1 MSTATVPAHHGR
13 TEQLSGDAAGIARAI
28 ELLHDGRLVAIP
40 TETVYGLAVR
50 ADDVA
55 AIDRLF
61 AAKGRPADNPLIV
74 HVASVSAL
82 DDVAAEVTPLA
93 RALLQHFSPGP
104 LTLVLRARDDV
115 PRSIT
120 GGLDTVAVRVPAHPV
135 ALAVLAGLGRPL
147 AAPSAN
153 RSSRPSPTTAAHVLA
168 DLDGAIAAVL
178 DAGPSA
184 VGLESTVVDARGA
197 VPIVLRDG
205 GISRERIASAL
216 GLATLAGS
224 TDAMASPG
232 TRHHHYAP
240 SMPVHVAE
248 PGTGAAMATALL
260 AGTHPGTTVAL
271 VRIALDHAAPRDTA
285 PVDAARVR
293 LLADVADAE
302 ELATRL
308 FSLLRE
314 AEDVG
319 ASAIVVE
326 AVTATGVGRA
336 VMDRLTRAAA
346 ASHDLRGSRGSG
358 A

>member
-1 MSTATVPAHHGR
+1 MSTASRPGPHLA
-13 TEQLSGDAAGIARAI
+13 TERLPGDAAGIARAI
-28 ELLHDGRLVAIP
+28 ELLRDGRLVAIP

-50 ADDVA
+50 ADDDA
-55 AIDRLF
+55 ALARLF

-74 HVASVSAL
+74 HVASLSAL
-82 DDVAAEVTPLA
+82 DEVAAEVTPLA
-93 RALLQHFSPGP
+93 RTLLQHFSPGP
-104 LTLVLRARDDV
+104 LTIVLRARDDV
-115 PRSIT
+115 LRSVT

-135 ALAVLAGLGRPL
+135 ALAVLDGLGLPL

-178 DAGPSA
+178 DAGPSTG
-184 VGLESTVVDARGA
+184 GLESTVVDARGSA
-197 VPIVLRDG
+197 PIVLRDG
-205 GISRERIASAL
+205 GISRERIAAAL
-216 GLATLAGS
+216 GLATLAS
-224 TDAMASPG
+224 TTDAGASPG

-240 SMPVHVAE
+240 SMPLHVAQ
-248 PGTGAAMATALL
+248 PGAGATMATALL
-260 AGTHPGTTVAL
+260 AGAHPDATVAL
-271 VRIALDHAAPRDTA
+271 VRVAPRDAAPRV
-285 PVDAARVR
+285 VDRVR

-314 AEDVG
+314 AED
-319 ASAIVVE
+319 ADARAIVVE
-326 AVTATGVGRA
+326 AVAETGVGRA

-346 ASHDLRGSRGSG
+346 GSRASDDVRGSG